1 MAEIS
6 SKCLLGEQK
15 SGNILL
21 HFLCCFLPHE
31 FSSVINY
38 ISGEEI
44 TLAAAKKLVLMWLV
58 RNHTPWNEQRG
69 KLPSVNGK
77 KGWSRVWQSR

>member
-1 MAEIS
+1 MINFIAEIS

-31 FSSVINY
+31 FYSVINY

-44 TLAAAKKLVLMWLV
+44 TLVATK
-58 RNHTPWNEQRG
+58 T
-69 KLPSVNGK
+69 
-77 KGWSRVWQSR
+77 